1 MLKKKYPKLYSL
13 LYDEEKLQIRFF
25 IIAGM
30 LIVILGPY
38 FMISEKNE
46 KKAYKKSKRTIG
58 IVQEIED
65 THSRGG
71 AFHQITFSYKNESNK
86 TYTITD
92 DNVGHPCLDYRKKGD
107 TIIIEYSITN
117 NEYARI
123 ASCYWND
130 NVKKK
135 YELNEL

>member
-1 MLKKKYPKLYSL
+1 MLKKKYPKLYNL
-13 LYDEEKLQIRFF
+13 LYDEEKLHIRFF
-25 IIAGM
+25 LIAGM
-30 LIVILGPY
+30 LIAILGPY
-38 FMISEKNE
+38 FIISEKNE
-46 KKAYKKSKRTIG
+46 KEAYKKSKRTIG

-65 THSRGG
+65 THTHRG
-71 AFHQITFSYKNESNK
+71 ASHSITFSYKNESNK

-92 DNVGHPCLDYRKKGD
+92 DNIGHPWLDYRKKGD

-123 ASCYWND
+123 SSCFWNEGL
-130 NVKKK
+130 KKK